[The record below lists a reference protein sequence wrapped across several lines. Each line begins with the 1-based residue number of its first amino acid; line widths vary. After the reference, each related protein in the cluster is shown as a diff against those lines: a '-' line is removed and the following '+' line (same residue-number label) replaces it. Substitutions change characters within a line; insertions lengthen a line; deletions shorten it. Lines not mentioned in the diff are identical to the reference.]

1 MDFFTHFLMGILL
14 SLFTLN
20 SFSFSIVLYG
30 VIMAV
35 LADFDIILEPLKRIK
50 NTHLLSHKG
59 ISHSYLFAL
68 IISGLT
74 GTVFSLITQEPFLL
88 VWGVGFIFYSLHL
101 TLDFLTAS
109 KIPLFYPIYKKR
121 IRFFIDRAINFVLAT
136 ISGLIILFYLTFFF
150 LWPSLYFSPIIY
162 VILGFYLF
170 YFTYRIITKVY
181 VQLKLPK
188 DAHYIPGIFPFTYL
202 IYQNYS
208 SNENLLFKLTK
219 KLQFRN
225 RNNSI
230 YDIKIEKGS
239 LKEELYRHALKICE
253 KYVFFLK
260 WEYILPKFEEDDKII
275 TLFLLLS
282 ESYFSGSFYSI
293 NIQFDKYSNR
303 IIGLE
308 DGFSK
313 NDLQNNIIH

>member
-14 SLFTLN
+14 SILTLN
-20 SFSFSIVLYG
+20 SFNFSIVLYG

-50 NTHLLSHKG
+50 DTHLLSHKG

-68 IISGLT
+68 TISGLT
-74 GTVFSLITQEPFLL
+74 GIFFSLITNESFMV
-88 VWGVGFIFYSLHL
+88 VWIVGFCFYSLHL
-101 TLDFLTAS
+101 TLDFFTAS
-109 KIPLFYPIYKKR
+109 KIPLLYPFYRKR
-121 IRFFIDRAINFVLAT
+121 IRFFIDRAINVVLAT
-136 ISGLIILFYLTFFF
+136 VSGLIILFYFVIFFF
-150 LWPSLYFSPIIY
+150 WPSLYYSPLIY
-162 VILGFYLF
+162 FILGFYLI
-170 YFTYRIITKVY
+170 YFSYRIITKII
-181 VQLKLPK
+181 VQLILSK

-202 IYQNYS
+202 IYQNHS
-208 SNENLLFKLTK
+208 SNSQLIFKLSK

-225 RNNSI
+225 KNI
-230 YDIKIEKGS
+230 LLFKTIIEKPS
-239 LKEELYRHALKICE
+239 QKEVIYNQALKICR

-260 WEYILPKFEEDDKII
+260 WEYLLPLFREENNKT

-293 NIQFDKYSNR
+293 KIQYDKYSNR

-308 DGFSK
+308 ERFSLK
-313 NDLQNNIIH
+313 SS